1 MTGTIGFLMM
11 DMIWRLFGDFGF
23 PFEIGRNWGGGM
35 EYTVHIKFLCLAINV
50 FFWTKFEEFLDC
62 NSIYQ
67 AVYMHVA
74 YNVLPK

>member
-1 MTGTIGFLMM
+1 MM

-23 PFEIGRNWGGGM
+23 PFEIGRNWGGEVWSIQFILSFCVWLLM
-35 EYTVHIKFLCLAINV
+35 FFFL
-50 FFWTKFEEFLDC
+50 TKFEEFLDC